1 MEAKI
6 CFKVGL
12 FAQSYVIFL
21 YVMLIEFQALSQDAV
36 PVTNIFIHPDRMLQI
51 VRDCYNP
58 FYMPVIKK

>member
-1 MEAKI
+1 M
-6 CFKVGL
+6 
-12 FAQSYVIFL
+12 

-58 FYMPVIKK
+58 FHMPVIKK